1 VARRGAARH
10 AKASQAATGL
20 IAVSY
25 DSATAGRSTAQI
37 AAREQSLGT
46 KLVSEFNFTHTGVV
60 MRVLS
65 VAPEKVAS
73 VESALRAQAGV
84 RSVGP
89 AGARRH
95 SSAVSQPYYPNDPYF
110 NGFTALQNSTAG
122 NPAPTT
128 YRVAPYAE
136 SSAVPGQWGLHAAK
150 FEYAFGYSQAGNGSG
165 LVIANA
171 LGSSAIKIAII
182 DTGEDNSH
190 PELAGKIAYQK
201 CFITATDNT
210 HSTSNFSTDPT
221 GHGTDVSGIAA
232 AALGNG
238 RGFTGAGGN
247 ASIYAYRVFP
257 TPDDNCLNST
267 TTDAQCSAS
276 SYDIALAIEDAI
288 AQHVNIINLSLG
300 GDSCTNG
307 VDSDTTEGNAI
318 ADALAAHIVVVA
330 SAGNDGTTTLEA
342 PACIT
347 NVIAVGASALADGQ
361 PNGIGTSAGS
371 AGTPLE
377 YLASYSDS
385 GTPGTALKS
394 ASAWGILAPG
404 GDPSSDTDL
413 DNLHWIENVWTSTP
427 FDSGFA
433 GTCTADYAGLPGT
446 DCRTLIAGTS
456 MSSPLVAGAAAL
468 ILAVN
473 SSYQDPVRMKSL
485 LCTTADDIGDPN
497 EGCGRLN
504 VYRAMATALGDPS
517 LP

>member
-1 VARRGAARH
+1 
-10 AKASQAATGL
+10 
-20 IAVSY
+20 
-25 DSATAGRSTAQI
+25 
-37 AAREQSLGT
+37 LGT
-46 KLVSEFNFTHTGVV
+46 KLVSEFNFTHTGIV

-89 AGARRH
+89 AGARRYAA
-95 SSAVSQPYYPNDPYF
+95 AVSQPYFPNDPYF
-110 NGFTALQNSTAG
+110 NGFTAVQNTAAG
-122 NPAPTT
+122 NPAPSTFQ
-128 YRVAPYAE
+128 VAPYSE
-136 SSAVPGQWGLHAAK
+136 SAVVPGQWEMHAAK
-150 FEYAFGYSQAGNGSG
+150 FDYAFRYSQAANGSG
-165 LVIANA
+165 IVNAGA
-171 LGSSAIKIAII
+171 LGNSAVKIAII

-238 RGFTGAGGN
+238 HGFTGAGGN
-247 ASIYAYRVFP
+247 ASLYAYRVFP

-288 AQHVNIINLSLG
+288 AQHVNVINLSLG

-307 VDSDTTEGNAI
+307 VDSDTTEGAAI
-318 ADALAAHIVVVA
+318 ADALAANIVVVA
-330 SAGNDGTTTLEA
+330 SAGNDGTSTLEA

-361 PNGIGTSAGS
+361 PNGANNSAGS
-371 AGTPLE
+371 AGAPLE

-404 GDPSSDTDL
+404 GDPSSNTDI

-427 FDSGFA
+427 FDTGFA
-433 GTCTADYAGLPGT
+433 GTCAADYPALSGAA

-456 MSSPLVAGAAAL
+456 MSSPIVAGAAAL

-473 SSYQDPVRMKSL
+473 STYQDPVKMKTL

-504 VYRAMATALGDPS
+504 VYRAMAKALGDPS